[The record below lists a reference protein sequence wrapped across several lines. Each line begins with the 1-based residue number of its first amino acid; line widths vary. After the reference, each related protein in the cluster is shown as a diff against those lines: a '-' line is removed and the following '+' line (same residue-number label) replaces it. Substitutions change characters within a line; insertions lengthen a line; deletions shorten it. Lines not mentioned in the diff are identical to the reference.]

1 MLSRI
6 QYWQLL
12 STYYA
17 PGSVQDLEYKS
28 QQNPLCLQG
37 SQSHI
42 QEGHFLKWRK
52 IHLRHTHTHTCR
64 LTHSGQL
71 PECDHCPLDI
81 LIFKK
86 KPAHHKHRTSPWRSE
101 CVVLLLCFVTAGS
114 DLSSV
119 DPCIYPV
126 PCLPLSRTAVAPHGT
141 PLCLPRCL
149 QPRAVGGE
157 LVLST
162 FIYFADSIFSFLS
175 LPRREI
181 MPPPP
186 SPSRTVDG
194 DFFSPQQE
202 SAPR

>member
-52 IHLRHTHTHTCR
+52 IHLRHTHTCR

-86 KPAHHKHRTSPWRSE
+86 KPAHHRSTEGHLEGLNVSCYCFALSPLALISLPWTLACTQSHACRFPHSSGPTWDSTLPPQMPPTQGCGRWACSE
-101 CVVLLLCFVTAGS
+101 HIYLLCRLHFQ
-114 DLSSV
+114 
-119 DPCIYPV
+119 
-126 PCLPLSRTAVAPHGT
+126 LPFLTQKGNYATT
-141 PLCLPRCL
+141 P
-149 QPRAVGGE
+149 
-157 LVLST
+157 
-162 FIYFADSIFSFLS
+162 
-175 LPRREI
+175 
-181 MPPPP
+181 
-186 SPSRTVDG
+186 
-194 DFFSPQQE
+194 
-202 SAPR
+202 

>member
-64 LTHSGQL
+64 LTHSGQP

-86 KPAHHKHRTSPWRSE
+86 KPAHHKHRRSPWRSE
-101 CVVLLLCFVTAGS
+101 RVVLLLCFVTAGS

-119 DPCIYPV
+119 DPCMYPV
-126 PCLPLSRTAVAPHGT
+126 PCLPLSAQQWPHMGLHSAS
-141 PLCLPRCL
+141 PDASNPGLWEVSLFW
-149 QPRAVGGE
+149 AH
-157 LVLST
+157 LST
-162 FIYFADSIFSFLS
+162 LQTPFSASFPYPEGKLCHHP
-175 LPRREI
+175 LAHPGR
-181 MPPPP
+181 
-186 SPSRTVDG
+186 
-194 DFFSPQQE
+194 
-202 SAPR
+202 